1 MRYHPFAPKGLI
13 CLKWL
18 DLIADPFQNLASR
31 WGMFTRL
38 GKSGVSAQSLD
49 LGSKVS
55 EEAVDYLARATN
67 SIVRNAQNQL

>member
-67 SIVRNAQNQL
+67 SIERNALNQL